1 MSLNRVIAAIQK
13 SKVFLITTHVNPE
26 ADGLGAEL
34 AFVAMLKK
42 LGKEGFII
50 NESNVPVECAFL
62 PKSNAI
68 RPVSKKIRDFDCVV
82 FLDCAEI
89 SRVGK
94 VEQLLKAGCQ
104 SLNIDHHISN
114 TEFAKVNWVDAKACC
129 TCEMVYELCRRL
141 KVPLDSEMAL
151 SLYAGIV
158 VDTGNFRYSNAS
170 ASCHR
175 IAAEL
180 LAENINPAMVY
191 NKLFENNPF
200 EDIKLLG
207 SILSS
212 IEKDPSGRIVW
223 ATISKKILNHIYP
236 EIDLAEV
243 TLSLLRSIKGIEL
256 AMVFKEARDK
266 KNQIRI
272 NFRSQNTFDCNYLAS
287 RFGGG
292 GHRNASG
299 ATLEGEFEVI
309 RARII
314 KRAKELMRS
323 YA

>member
-1 MSLNRVIAAIQK
+1 MSLNKVAEAIRRN
-13 SKVFLITTHVNPE
+13 KVFLITTHINPE

-34 AFVAMLKK
+34 AFLSMLRK
-42 LGKEGFII
+42 LGKEGFIV
-50 NESNVPVECAFL
+50 NESKVPPECVFL
-62 PKSNAI
+62 PGSNTVQA
-68 RPVSKKIRDFDCVV
+68 VSKKIRDFDCAV

-94 VEQLLKAGCQ
+94 VQQVMKAKCQ

-114 TEFAKVNWVDAKACC
+114 TKFAKVNWVDVKACC
-129 TCEMVYELCRRL
+129 TCEMVYELCRKL
-141 KVPLDSEMAL
+141 KVALDSDMAL

-175 IAAEL
+175 IAAKL
-180 LAENINPAMVY
+180 LAVNINPATVY

-207 SILSS
+207 SIVSS
-212 IEKDPSGRIVW
+212 IEKDPSGKIVW
-223 ATISKKILNHIYP
+223 ATISRKILNHIYP

-243 TLSLLRSIKGIEL
+243 ALSLLRSIKGIEL
-256 AMVFKEARDK
+256 AMVFKEVRGK
-266 KNQIRI
+266 KDQIRI
-272 NFRSQNTFDCNYLAS
+272 NFRSQNNFDCNYLAS

-299 ATLEGEFEVI
+299 ATLEGDFEAVKGS
-309 RARII
+309 II
-314 KRAKELMRS
+314 KRAKELMRR